1 MLVLF
6 VRSFIHGQIS
16 DSRFLASFAIWCS
29 LRGREDLL
37 QGQSRLYRWMLD
49 ERRKVKPRDTAE
61 RRRLDDDIALL
72 KEIIRADSLPRL

>member
-1 MLVLF
+1 
-6 VRSFIHGQIS
+6 
-16 DSRFLASFAIWCS
+16 
-29 LRGREDLL
+29 
-37 QGQSRLYRWMLD
+37 MLD